1 MAWQVNCRAELWPLL
16 AAMQPD
22 ALSLMQVCCFHC
34 LSMDAASP
42 TLSRRLKLSAAAACL
57 LTTVAASPAA
67 SSNRQPF
74 HVVRSTIAMGHHHP
88 LQIKEDDGE
97 PLQRGTR
104 VTLHLKDDATDL
116 ADQKKLEDL
125 IKQYSE
131 FISFPIK

>member
-1 MAWQVNCRAELWPLL
+1 MWLQSV
-16 AAMQPD
+16 
-22 ALSLMQVCCFHC
+22 
-34 LSMDAASP
+34 
-42 TLSRRLKLSAAAACL
+42 
-57 LTTVAASPAA
+57 PAT
-67 SSNRQPF
+67 SSNRQRS
-74 HVVRSTIAMGHHHP
+74 HGVRSTSRIGHFHP
-88 LQIKEDDGE
+88 FQIKEDDGE

>member
-1 MAWQVNCRAELWPLL
+1 MAAKCRCDLQ
-16 AAMQPD
+16 QPS
-22 ALSLMQVCCFHC
+22 AVSCCQIHRH
-34 LSMDAASP
+34 SW
-42 TLSRRLKLSAAAACL
+42 TSR
-57 LTTVAASPAA
+57 
-67 SSNRQPF
+67 
-74 HVVRSTIAMGHHHP
+74 P